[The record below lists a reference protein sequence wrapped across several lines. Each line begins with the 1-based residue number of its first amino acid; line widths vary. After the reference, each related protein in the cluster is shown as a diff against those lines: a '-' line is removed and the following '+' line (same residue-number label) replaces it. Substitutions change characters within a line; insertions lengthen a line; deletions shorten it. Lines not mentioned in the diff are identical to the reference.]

1 MAVFKVD
8 SEEQSRSDSGSLSR
22 PTACPLHQ
30 PTFELYCH
38 NFGDTLVASREVF
51 MRFSRR
57 DCLKAIGGGVA
68 AAASAKSLAM
78 AARSE
83 SKIDAGKLRMPGL
96 YPGRVV
102 SVENPAVLVS
112 GRYQAGAVQQM
123 MRRGMTELTGA
134 DSWADAWR
142 LFFEPGDVVGIK
154 LNPVGQPLVK
164 SDATVVREII
174 AGLNAARVQNKDIVV
189 YDRYR
194 DQIFNAGFDKWLPE
208 GVRTSYAADH
218 YEAIQLGM
226 DGYDP
231 GHYIDMALTLPGYG
245 IDDARAR
252 RSFAARFIT
261 RQVNKLINVPVLKD
275 HQSAGVT
282 LALKNLSHGLV
293 NNVSRSHS
301 SSSLNACNSFIPAVV
316 SLPVIRNKT
325 VLHILDG
332 VKGLYNGGPGA
343 KAQFVWEH
351 RTIYFATDPVALDRI
366 GWEVIDAKRVSVG
379 MKKLVESTPDRFST
393 FVHRQPEH
401 VEIAGALGLGIWDRA
416 KIDLRQ
422 QKV

>member
-1 MAVFKVD
+1 
-8 SEEQSRSDSGSLSR
+8 
-22 PTACPLHQ
+22 
-30 PTFELYCH
+30 
-38 NFGDTLVASREVF
+38 
-51 MRFSRR
+51 MRFNRR
-57 DCLKAIGGGVA
+57 DCLKAMGLGVA
-68 AAASAKSLAM
+68 AVANAKSAALA
-78 AARSE
+78 AHSV
-83 SKIDAGKLRMPGL
+83 SKPDASKLRMPGL

-112 GRYQAGAVQQM
+112 GQYQEGAVQQM

-134 DSWADAWR
+134 DSWTDAWR

-174 AGLNAARVQNKDIVV
+174 AGLKAAGVPNKDIVV

-194 DQIFNAGFDKWLPE
+194 DQFFNAGFDKWLPE

-218 YEAIQLGM
+218 YEAIQQGM

-231 GHYIDMALTLPGYG
+231 DHYLDMALTLPGYG
-245 IDDARAR
+245 IDDIRAR
-252 RSFAARFIT
+252 RSFASRFIT
-261 RQVNKLINVPVLKD
+261 SQVNKLINVPVLKD

-301 SSSLNACNSFIPAVV
+301 SSTLNACNAFIPAVV
-316 SLPVIRNKT
+316 SLPVIRNKA

-343 KAQFVWEH
+343 KPQFVWEH
-351 RTIYFATDPVALDRI
+351 RTIYFATDPVALDHI

-379 MKKLVESTPDRFST
+379 MKKLFESTPDKFST

-401 VEIAGALGLGIWDRA
+401 VEIAGALGLGVWERA
-416 KIDLRQ
+416 NIDLRQ
-422 QKV
+422 LKV

>member
-1 MAVFKVD
+1 
-8 SEEQSRSDSGSLSR
+8 
-22 PTACPLHQ
+22 
-30 PTFELYCH
+30 
-38 NFGDTLVASREVF
+38 
-51 MRFSRR
+51 MRFNRR
-57 DCLKAIGGGVA
+57 DCLKTMGGGLA
-68 AAASAKSLAM
+68 AAVSAKSLAM
-78 AARSE
+78 AAKSE
-83 SKIDAGKLRMPGL
+83 SKTDASKLRMPGL
-96 YPGRVV
+96 YPGRVI
-102 SVENPAVLVS
+102 SIENPAVLAS
-112 GRYQAGAVQQM
+112 GQYQAGPVQQM
-123 MRRGMTELTGA
+123 MRRGMTELTGT

-142 LFFEPGDVVGIK
+142 LFFERGDVVGIK

-174 AGLNAARVQNKDIVV
+174 AGLNAAGVRNKDIVV

-194 DQIFNAGFDKWLPE
+194 DQFFHAGFDKWLPE

-218 YEAIQLGM
+218 FERVQLGM

-231 GHYIDMALTLPGYG
+231 DHYLDMALTLPGYG
-245 IDDARAR
+245 IDDVRAR

-282 LALKNLSHGLV
+282 LALKNMSHGLV

-301 SSSLNACNSFIPAVV
+301 SSSLNACNAFIPAVV
-316 SLPVIRNKT
+316 ALPVIRNKA

-343 KAQFVWEH
+343 RRQFVWEH
-351 RTIYFATDPVALDRI
+351 RTIYFATDPVSLDHV

-379 MKKLVESTPDRFST
+379 MKKLFESTPDKFSR

-401 VEIAGALGLGIWDRA
+401 VEIAGALGLGVWDRS

-422 QKV
+422 LKV